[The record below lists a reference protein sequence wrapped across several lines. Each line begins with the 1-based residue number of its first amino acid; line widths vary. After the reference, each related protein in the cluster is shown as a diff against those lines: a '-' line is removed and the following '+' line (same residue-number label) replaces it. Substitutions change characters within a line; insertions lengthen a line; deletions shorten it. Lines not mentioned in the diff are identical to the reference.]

1 MAASN
6 RPGGD
11 PVAAALHATLITPNE
26 TDSNMEPAN
35 IVDGLFAIARA
46 IDSLAVAVTRVS
58 HGDVHGATGLEMLS
72 IAVNGPGAI
81 GHDAV
86 TTAIRDG
93 FHEVAEVISDAIAK

>member
-1 MAASN
+1 MIASN
-6 RPGGD
+6 RPIGE
-11 PVAAALHATLITPNE
+11 PAPAALHATLI
-26 TDSNMEPAN
+26 SAN
-35 IVDGLFAIARA
+35 VVDGLFAIARA

-58 HGDVHGATGLEMLS
+58 HGDINGPTGIEMLS
-72 IAVNGPGAI
+72 IAVNGAGAI